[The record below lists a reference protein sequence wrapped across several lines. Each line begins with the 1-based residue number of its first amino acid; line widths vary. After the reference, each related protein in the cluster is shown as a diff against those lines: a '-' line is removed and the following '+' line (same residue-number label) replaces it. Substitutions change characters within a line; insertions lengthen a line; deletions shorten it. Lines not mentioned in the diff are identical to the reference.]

1 MVFIFLAS
9 DAKSKIRLKCGDT
22 DEVRP
27 ADFTRYSTVKQSFT
41 PHVYE
46 MAASTFIPPFN
57 ISQDNENNSDEN
69 SSEYYDDYENE
80 IEKIITTT
88 ATSTTTDSTRPITNT
103 FNLLN
108 RRTTKAED
116 EFAFTEPSFLYPTK
130 TQNIY
135 YYSKT
140 WPPKYE
146 YFLSTKDFKRTTS
159 LTPKTEKGFQL
170 IYFINQIL
178 VIYFLNSRL

>member
-1 MVFIFLAS
+1 MKNVFLFSFLAS

-27 ADFTRYSTVKQSFT
+27 ADFTRYSTVKQTFT
-41 PHVYE
+41 PYIYE
-46 MAASTFIPPFN
+46 MASSTPIAKFN
-57 ISQDNENNSDEN
+57 TSKDNEYNSEES

-88 ATSTTTDSTRPITNT
+88 ETTTVTTPTFIATTVSTRPITNT

-116 EFAFTEPSFLYPTK
+116 EFAFTEPSFLYSTHK
-130 TQNIY
+130 QNIN

-146 YFLSTKDFKRTTS
+146 YFFSTKDFKRTTS
-159 LTPKTEKGFQL
+159 LTPKTEEG
-170 IYFINQIL
+170 Y
-178 VIYFLNSRL
+178 